1 MVCVKESIESPYGRG
16 MKLRMNEVS
25 AGSVLWNRIE
35 NPFRLKSEKEL
46 FERIDH
52 SVAQAD
58 AGELQ
63 EAEEALDDVISE
75 LML

>member
-1 MVCVKESIESPYGRG
+1 MNFSIGLLE
-16 MKLRMNEVS
+16 NDT
-25 AGSVLWNRIE
+25 E
-35 NPFRLKSEKEL
+35 NPFRPKSEKEL

-58 AGELQ
+58 AGKLQ